1 MSDKLKYQAKWP
13 VLTWKM
19 SYELKNK
26 GAFSLF
32 LPKKTVFWD
41 FQHQQKPDI
50 RHIMYF
56 LDSTHDPISADIL
69 RIG

>member
-13 VLTWKM
+13 VLMWKK

-32 LPKKTVFWD
+32 FTKKNCILGFSASTKTGYSTYYVF
-41 FQHQQKPDI
+41 F
-50 RHIMYF
+50 R
-56 LDSTHDPISADIL
+56 
-69 RIG
+69 

>member
-1 MSDKLKYQAKWP
+1 MNLK
-13 VLTWKM
+13 T
-19 SYELKNK
+19 K
-26 GAFSLF
+26 GLFHCF

-56 LDSTHDPISADIL
+56 LDSTHDPISADML